1 MKFSWLPC
9 FNVGDQQTWVPE
21 GFHPICGVD
30 SLAKSNTTV
39 RSHQAPS
46 PHAPKCLISDCVW
59 GFFTFLKYNSVFHY
73 TLATTTG
80 GKDLGLPIGYQK
92 MTAWP
97 NMFALLSL
105 VGLGCCFLLFLF
117 FSVLVWHTRS
127 LPSISHGSKSTETSF
142 IFFKKNEVKLKE
154 CLKSAPKTN
163 ATICCFCFTS
173 PTRFTIFK
181 LQAFSNLAGNQW
193 DRQSS
198 CICHRKCFLHWIIT
212 ILEGDRTFLC

>member
-1 MKFSWLPC
+1 MIIAHPPLSLYLFIFCYYCFLKDSSDSSVCGLRARSVNRTTEMKFSWLPC

-80 GKDLGLPIGYQK
+80 GKDSGLPIGYQK

-142 IFFKKNEVKLKE
+142 IFLKRMRW
-154 CLKSAPKTN
+154 N
-163 ATICCFCFTS
+163 
-173 PTRFTIFK
+173 
-181 LQAFSNLAGNQW
+181 
-193 DRQSS
+193 
-198 CICHRKCFLHWIIT
+198 
-212 ILEGDRTFLC
+212 

>member
-1 MKFSWLPC
+1 MWLLHPPPLFCYYCSLKDSSDSSVCGLRARSVNRTTEMKFSWLPC

-97 NMFALLSL
+97 NVFALLSL

-142 IFFKKNEVKLKE
+142 IFLKRMRW
-154 CLKSAPKTN
+154 N
-163 ATICCFCFTS
+163 
-173 PTRFTIFK
+173 
-181 LQAFSNLAGNQW
+181 
-193 DRQSS
+193 
-198 CICHRKCFLHWIIT
+198 
-212 ILEGDRTFLC
+212 

>member
-1 MKFSWLPC
+1 MGNAILFCLLIEQALVGLFSLQVSKSHNALMWLLHTPAPRPPPSLSFFFVLFCYYCFLKDSSDSSVCGLRARSVNRTTEMKFSWLPC

-80 GKDLGLPIGYQK
+80 GKDSGLPIGYQK

-117 FSVLVWHTRS
+117 FF
-127 LPSISHGSKSTETSF
+127 P
-142 IFFKKNEVKLKE
+142 
-154 CLKSAPKTN
+154 C
-163 ATICCFCFTS
+163 
-173 PTRFTIFK
+173 
-181 LQAFSNLAGNQW
+181 
-193 DRQSS
+193 
-198 CICHRKCFLHWIIT
+198 
-212 ILEGDRTFLC
+212 